1 MSVPCRAQARGIE
14 VAQELQ
20 GRHAL
25 ITGAGAGIGAAIA
38 LQMAQAGC
46 RLTLC
51 GRSHDTLQAQAE
63 ALRAQVPDVAVL
75 MASMDVGEE
84 HAVQAAVQQAQARFG
99 PVNILVNNAGQA
111 ISQPFAKTD
120 AALWQQML
128 NVNLTGTYHCI
139 QAVLPG
145 MLEAAQAGT
154 SGRIVNIAS
163 TAGLKGYAYVGAYVA
178 AKHGVVG
185 LTKSL
190 ALELARKGVTV
201 NAICPGYTETGI
213 VREAVQNIVGK
224 TGKSEAQARQILASG
239 NPQQRL
245 VQPQEV
251 AQSVLWLCA
260 AGSEAINGQAIAIDG
275 GELAG

>member
-1 MSVPCRAQARGIE
+1 MAD
-14 VAQELQ
+14 ELQ

-38 LQMAQAGC
+38 LQLAQAGC

-51 GRSHDTLQAQAE
+51 GRTQDKLQAQAE
-63 ALRAQVPDVAVL
+63 ALRAQVPDVAL
-75 MASMDVGEE
+75 LIAPMDVADE
-84 HAVQAAVQQAQARFG
+84 HAVQVAVLQAQARFG

-111 ISQPFAKTD
+111 QSAPFAKTD

-145 MLEAAQAGT
+145 MLEAAKSGKP
-154 SGRIVNIAS
+154 GRIINIAS
-163 TAGLKGYAYVGAYVA
+163 TAGLKGYAYVSAYVA

-185 LTKSL
+185 LTKAL

-201 NAICPGYTETGI
+201 NAICPGYTETDI
-213 VREAVQNIVGK
+213 VREAVQNIVSK
-224 TGKSEAQARQILASG
+224 TGKSEAEARQALAAS

-245 VQPQEV
+245 VQPHEV

-260 AGSEAINGQAIAIDG
+260 AGSDAINGQSIAIDG
-275 GELAG
+275 GELVS

>member
-1 MSVPCRAQARGIE
+1 M
-14 VAQELQ
+14 LNN
-20 GRHAL
+20 RHAL
-25 ITGAGAGIGAAIA
+25 ITGAGAGIGATIA
-38 LQMAQAGC
+38 LALAQAGC

-51 GRSHDTLQAQAE
+51 GRSQDTLQTQAE

-75 MASMDVGEE
+75 VAPMDVADE
-84 HAVQAAVQQAQARFG
+84 HAVQAAVQQAQAGFG

-111 ISQPFAKTD
+111 HSQPFAKTD
-120 AALWQQML
+120 ATLWQQML

-145 MLEAAQAGT
+145 MLEAASEQGGGT
-154 SGRIVNIAS
+154 PGRIINIAS
-163 TAGLKGYAYVGAYVA
+163 TAGLKGYAYVSAYVA

-185 LTKSL
+185 LTKAL

-201 NAICPGYTETGI
+201 NAICPGYTETDI
-213 VREAVQNIVGK
+213 VRDAVHNIVAK
-224 TGKSEAQARQILASG
+224 TGKTEAQARQTLAAG

>member
-1 MSVPCRAQARGIE
+1 MQD
-14 VAQELQ
+14 
-20 GRHAL
+20 RHAL
-25 ITGAGAGIGAAIA
+25 ITGAGAGIGATIA
-38 LQMAQAGC
+38 LELAQAGC

-51 GRSHDTLQAQAE
+51 GRSQDKLQAQAE

-75 MASMDVGEE
+75 IAPMDVADE

-111 ISQPFAKTD
+111 HSAPFSKTD
-120 AALWQQML
+120 TALWQKML
-128 NVNLTGTYHCI
+128 NVNLTGSYHCI

-145 MLEAAQAGT
+145 MLEAAASGT
-154 SGRIVNIAS
+154 PGRIVNIAS
-163 TAGLKGYAYVGAYVA
+163 TAGLKGYAYVSAYVA

-190 ALELARKGVTV
+190 ALELARKNITV
-201 NAICPGYTETGI
+201 NAVCPGYTESDI
-213 VREAVQNIVGK
+213 VREAVQNIVHK
-224 TGKSEAQARQILASG
+224 TGKSEAEARQALAAG

-245 VQPQEV
+245 VQAHEV

-260 AGSEAINGQAIAIDG
+260 AGSDAINGQAIAIDG